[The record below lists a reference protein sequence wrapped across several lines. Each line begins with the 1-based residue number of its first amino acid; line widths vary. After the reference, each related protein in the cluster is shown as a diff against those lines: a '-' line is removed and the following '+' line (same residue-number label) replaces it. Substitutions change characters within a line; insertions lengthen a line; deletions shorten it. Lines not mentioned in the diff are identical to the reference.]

1 MQTQNIEKVLASL
14 GVRISKEKLAE
25 VQHHPKQGSIEC
37 LSDYLDALYINHL
50 IVSLKPQQFDRIPY
64 PAIAHCQESEFE
76 DGYFVVLRQAN
87 SEQVQYYHPD
97 RGEVSESL
105 QLFQKVWDG
114 TVLVLEIT
122 EESGERDYEEAK
134 KRDLWKKSAFYIP
147 VFVFLLV
154 CLVAAV
160 VFATSGEWALSVLL
174 IPLLAGSIVSFL
186 IVRKEFGK
194 NDKWSQR
201 LCTLGMG
208 RSIEKENSCDILI
221 SSKASKL
228 FGWLPLGELGM
239 VYFFV
244 QLLLYIT
251 FIWVGHSYPYTAIFV
266 LFAAAAIPMVVFSII
281 YQIAV
286 KTWCTLCL
294 LIQAFVL
301 IELAL
306 LYFGNPEFIFFGDVG
321 LGDFVLPA
329 FLVVVAIALWVP
341 LKYGMQRELVH
352 SEAKKGLFDF
362 KYNAALF
369 YAHLVSYER
378 KDMIPLP
385 NDIVLGDP
393 NAPITMTMYSN
404 PFCEPCTE
412 LYPEVFALLDYYGEE
427 LNVCLR
433 FLPGK
438 KAGDDKVVSHLLQIS
453 ASANIRE
460 AIETWYATKEYD
472 PWAQQYPKED
482 FPKTTNHLN
491 GDEALKI
498 HKEWA
503 TSENIRHT
511 PIFYINGYL
520 LRAPYK
526 LTDLQQHIRFA
537 ANKFAGG

>member
-14 GVRISKEKLAE
+14 GVRISKGKLAE

-37 LSDYLDALYINHL
+37 LSHYLDALYINHL
-50 IVSLKPQQFDRIPY
+50 IVDLKPQQFDRIPY
-64 PAIAHCQESEFE
+64 PAIAYCQESKFK

-87 SEQVQYYHPD
+87 NEQVHYDHPEK
-97 RGEVSESL
+97 GAVSEGL
-105 QLFQKVWDG
+105 AAFQKVWSG
-114 TVLVLEIT
+114 TILVLEIT
-122 EESGERDYEEAK
+122 EQSGERNYEEAR
-134 KRDLWKKSAFYIP
+134 KRDSFKNWAFYIP
-147 VFVFLLV
+147 LLVFLLL
-154 CLVAAV
+154 CSVAAMA
-160 VFATSGEWALSVLL
+160 FASSGEWLLSVL
-174 IPLLAGSIVSFL
+174 IVPLLGGGMVSFL
-186 IVRKEFGK
+186 IVRKGFGK
-194 NDKWSQR
+194 NDQWSQR
-201 LCTLGMG
+201 LCTLGVE
-208 RSIEKENSCDILI
+208 RSIEGEDSCDTLI

-228 FGWLPLGELGM
+228 FGWLPLGELG
-239 VYFFV
+239 VSYFFV
-244 QLLLYIT
+244 QILLYIT
-251 FIWVGHSYPYTAIFV
+251 FVWVGASYPYPAIFFLFGMAALPMV
-266 LFAAAAIPMVVFSII
+266 LFSIL
-281 YQIAV
+281 YQIAA
-286 KTWCTLCL
+286 KTWCALCL
-294 LIQAFVL
+294 LVQAFVL

-306 LYFGNPEFIFFGDVG
+306 LYFGNPEFIFLGDVG
-321 LGDFVLPA
+321 LGDLVLPA

-341 LKYGMQRELVH
+341 LKYGMQREQLH

-378 KDMIPLP
+378 KNMIPLP
-385 NDIVLGDP
+385 NDIVLGDL

-427 LNVCLR
+427 LNICLR

-472 PWAQQYPKED
+472 LWAQQYPKEA
-482 FPKTTNHLN
+482 FPKATNHLN
-491 GDEALKI
+491 GNEALKI

-526 LTDLQQHIRFA
+526 LTDLQHYIRFVA
-537 ANKFAGG
+537 DKFAGG